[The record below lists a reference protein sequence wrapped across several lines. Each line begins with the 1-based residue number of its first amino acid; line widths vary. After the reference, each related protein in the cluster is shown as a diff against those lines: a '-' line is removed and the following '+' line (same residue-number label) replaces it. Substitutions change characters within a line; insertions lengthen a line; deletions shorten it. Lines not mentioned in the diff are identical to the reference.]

1 MMMPRDFRELTTY
14 LVTDDPK
21 WKDLIPGKQLLAKL
35 ASRANM
41 DLPRL
46 KTAYVHAAE
55 RMEINPF
62 SEVYSIFEGFANS

>member
-1 MMMPRDFRELTTY
+1 
-14 LVTDDPK
+14 
-21 WKDLIPGKQLLAKL
+21 
-35 ASRANM
+35 M

-62 SEVYSIFEGFANS
+62 FEVYSIFEGFANS